1 MLKKLFILLVLAAP
15 LMAMPS
21 SRPDAHAPI
30 GVMADHTHHKESGMV
45 SYRFMNMQ
53 MNSLYNRTN
62 KISLSTAQQSYMMNP
77 TDMTMSMHMIG
88 GMYGYSNKVTLTA
101 MINYLDN
108 QMTMVNMMNVESDM
122 ASSGFSDLKLGAII
136 ELLNSSNKKVIGNIG
151 LSLPFGAINETN
163 DAGDHLPYGM
173 QLGSGTYDLIIGS
186 TGTLSKESYSLGA
199 QGSAIIRLGKNKY
212 DYRLGNQYQASGW
225 FQKVL
230 TEKVSTSIRS
240 SLLIKTDIS
249 GQDDTLSAMQIG
261 MSPMYNTNQG
271 QILSTIGIGLNYK
284 PKAIK
289 NTRFATEY
297 IIPIFHHTDAIT
309 LVNTSSIV
317 FGIQKGL

>member
-1 MLKKLFILLVLAAP
+1 
-15 LMAMPS
+15 
-21 SRPDAHAPI
+21 
-30 GVMADHTHHKESGMV
+30 
-45 SYRFMNMQ
+45 
-53 MNSLYNRTN
+53 
-62 KISLSTAQQSYMMNP
+62 MMNP
-77 TDMTMSMHMIG
+77 TDMSMSMHMIG
-88 GMYGYSNKVTLTA
+88 GMYGYSDKVTLTA

-122 ASSGFSDLKLGAII
+122 DSSGFSDLKLGAII

-163 DAGDHLPYGM
+163 DAGVHLPYGM

-230 TEKVSTSIRS
+230 TEEVSTSIRS

-249 GQDDTLSAMQIG
+249 GQDDTLSAMQIA

-284 PKAIK
+284 PKAI
-289 NTRFATEY
+289 NDIRFATEY

-317 FGIQKGL
+317 FGIQKGLFNPLLAS

>member
-1 MLKKLFILLVLAAP
+1 MLKKLFILLVLVAP

-21 SRPDAHAPI
+21 TRPDAHAPI
-30 GVMADHTHHKESGMV
+30 GVMADHTHHKGSGMV
-45 SYRFMNMQ
+45 SYRFMSMQ
-53 MNSLYNRTN
+53 MDSLYNGTDE
-62 KISLSTAQQSYMMNP
+62 ISLSTAQQSYMMNP
-77 TDMTMSMHMIG
+77 KDMTMSMHMIG
-88 GMYGYSNKVTLTA
+88 GMYGYSDKITLTA

-122 ASSGFSDLKLGAII
+122 DSSGFSDLKLGAII
-136 ELLNSSNKKVIGNIG
+136 ELLNSSNKKIIGNIG
-151 LSLPFGAINETN
+151 LSLPLGAINEAN
-163 DAGDHLPYGM
+163 DSGVHLPYGM
-173 QLGSGTYDLIIGS
+173 QLGSGTYDLIVGS
-186 TGTLSKESYSLGA
+186 TGTLDKESYSLGA

-225 FQKVL
+225 LQKVL
-230 TEKVSTSIRS
+230 TEEVSTSIRS
-240 SLLIKTDIS
+240 SLLIRTDIS
-249 GQDDTLSAMQIG
+249 GQDDTLSAMQIA

-284 PKAIK
+284 PKAI
-289 NTRFATEY
+289 NDIRFATEY